1 MYNSCFS
8 WDLGTIKQNQ
18 QAYRVR
24 VTQQS
29 KGSHEKWY
37 LSQNTFF
44 SDDIEKLKKTY
55 KHVDDIDLFA
65 GGFLEKRDTD
75 AILGPVF
82 RCIVRDQFYK
92 LKFGDR
98 YV

>member
-1 MYNSCFS
+1 MQRLS
-8 WDLGTIKQNQ
+8 
-18 QAYRVR
+18 
-24 VTQQS
+24 
-29 KGSHEKWY
+29 EK
-37 LSQNTFF
+37 LIFNTKLLF
-44 SDDIEKLKKTY
+44 SDNIEKLKKTY

-82 RCIVRDQFYK
+82 RCIVGDQFYK

-98 YV
+98 YA

>member
-1 MYNSCFS
+1 MLKYIYPKIYS
-8 WDLGTIKQNQ
+8 L
-18 QAYRVR
+18 
-24 VTQQS
+24 
-29 KGSHEKWY
+29 
-37 LSQNTFF
+37 
-44 SDDIEKLKKTY
+44 DDIERLKKTY

-65 GGFLEKRDTD
+65 GGFLEQRDTD

-82 RCIVRDQFYK
+82 RCIVNDQFYK

>member
-1 MYNSCFS
+1 MISIIN
-8 WDLGTIKQNQ
+8 
-18 QAYRVR
+18 
-24 VTQQS
+24 
-29 KGSHEKWY
+29 
-37 LSQNTFF
+37 FF
-44 SDDIEKLKKTY
+44 SDNIEKLKKTY

-82 RCIVRDQFYK
+82 RCIVSDQFAK